1 LSLRGIKSLPVY
13 RYKGYDA
20 VTGASKKGVVEAESV
35 KAAKQKLKQREK
47 MIVSEVQ
54 EDIALDKMKKKTSF
68 LNPKIN
74 TQDIA
79 IMTRQFATLQSAHL
93 PLDET
98 LKALTSQVEN
108 DLLRNTLNNVKE
120 QISEGKSLADAM
132 ANFPA
137 VFDRLYVNMVRA
149 GESSGTLGLVLTR
162 VADFIEYALKVRGQI
177 SGALMYPVVMIGAMS
192 VIAAFMFVSVVP
204 KMQKIFVSLKVKLPW
219 YTELLIGVSEFM
231 QTRWYVI
238 IILLVVSVWGIQK
251 WYTSPKGRRTFDEK
265 VLKLPIFGAIIMRTN
280 VSRFTKT
287 LSTLLSSGVP
297 ILGAIDITK
306 NIISNTL
313 IAEALDQAK
322 IAVQE
327 GQSLGVSIEKS
338 QLFPPLVTYMI
349 MTGEKTGQLEEML
362 QHVSVA
368 YDAEVERKVET
379 LIGLIEPAM
388 VILMT
393 VGGGG
398 VMFALMVPMM
408 SLMNQIK

>member
-1 LSLRGIKSLPVY
+1 MPVY

-35 KAAKQKLKQREK
+35 KAARQKLKQREK
-47 MIVSEVQ
+47 IIVSEVQ

-74 TQDIA
+74 IQDIA

-132 ANFPA
+132 SNFPA

-192 VIAAFMFVSVVP
+192 LIAAFMFVSVVP

-238 IILLVVSVWGIQK
+238 IILLVAAVWGTQK

-398 VMFALMVPMM
+398 IMFALMVPMM